1 MQFRQEFTSSDA
13 VFPKKNVYI
22 IRKVHIIVFNPG
34 NEFFMENEKKLKVG
48 VIGVGALGRHHA
60 RLYAQSPNAE
70 VVGIFDV
77 QPETAE
83 RVGNEFNL
91 KVFPDW
97 RHLAEQC
104 DALSVAV
111 PANFHA
117 VTTLPLLE
125 MGKHVLVEKPIAA
138 SVEEA
143 EAMVQCA
150 AKHNVVL
157 AVGHVERFNP
167 AMDFLEKYA
176 SNTRFVEAHRL
187 AQYPPPRPGLPR
199 RGTEVSVVLDLMI
212 HDIDLVLRMIPAE
225 VERFDVV
232 GIPVLSKTEDIVNAR
247 IKFKNGS
254 CASLTASR
262 VSQEPMRRFRV
273 FQEDSYISM
282 DYGKHFGM
290 VLKRNRIGLARK
302 DVNLDEKNALAAELE
317 DFIAAVNNSI
327 RTGTVC
333 RPKVPGEQGLQALK
347 LAVAIQDEARR
358 YNDQYGFKFAP
369 CTAGELN

>member
-1 MQFRQEFTSSDA
+1 
-13 VFPKKNVYI
+13 
-22 IRKVHIIVFNPG
+22 
-34 NEFFMENEKKLKVG
+34 MEIDSKLKVG

-70 VVGIFDV
+70 MVGIFDV
-77 QPETAE
+77 QSETAK
-83 RVGNEFNL
+83 RVGEEFNL
-91 KVFPDW
+91 KIFSDW
-97 RHLAEQC
+97 RELAEQC

-111 PANFHA
+111 PANYHA
-117 VTTLPLLE
+117 TTTLLE

-138 SVEEA
+138 SVPEA
-143 EAMVQCA
+143 EAMVEA
-150 AKHNVVL
+150 AKKNNVVL
-157 AVGHVERFNP
+157 GVGHVERFNP

-176 SNTRFVEAHRL
+176 ANTRFIEAHRL

-199 RGTEVSVVLDLMI
+199 RGPEASVGVDLRI
-212 HDIDLVLRMIPAE
+212 HDIDLVLTVVGSE
-225 VERFDVV
+225 VEHFDVV

-247 IKFKNGS
+247 IKFRNGS

-262 VSQEPMRRFRV
+262 VSQEPLRRFRV
-273 FQEDSYISM
+273 FQEDCYISM

-317 DFIAAVNNSI
+317 DFILAVNRS
-327 RTGTVC
+327 RMTGTLC
-333 RPKVPGEQGLQALK
+333 QPKVPGEQGLRALK
-347 LAVAIQDEARR
+347 LAVAIETEARR

-369 CTAGELN
+369 CTPDELN

>member
-1 MQFRQEFTSSDA
+1 MESDT
-13 VFPKKNVYI
+13 
-22 IRKVHIIVFNPG
+22 
-34 NEFFMENEKKLKVG
+34 KLKVG
-48 VIGVGALGRHHA
+48 VLGVGALGRHHA

-70 VVGIFDV
+70 MVGIFDV
-77 QPETAE
+77 QPETAAK
-83 RVGNEFNL
+83 VGAEFNL
-91 KVFPDW
+91 PVFSDW
-97 RHLAEQC
+97 RSLAEKC

-117 VTTLPLLE
+117 ATTLPLLE
-125 MGKHVLVEKPIAA
+125 MGKHVLVEKPIEA
-138 SVEEA
+138 SLELA
-143 EAMVQCA
+143 EQMVA
-150 AKHNVVL
+150 TARKNNVVL

-176 SNTRFVEAHRL
+176 ANTRFIEAHRL

-199 RGTEVSVVLDLMI
+199 RGTEVSVVVDLMI
-212 HDIDLVLRMIPAE
+212 HDIDLVLTMVDSD

-273 FQEDSYISM
+273 FQEDCYISM

-317 DFIAAVNNSI
+317 DFILAVNKS
-327 RTGTVC
+327 RVMGHLC
-333 RPKVPGEQGLQALK
+333 DAKVPGEAGLRALR
-347 LAVAIQDEARR
+347 LALAIEEEARR
-358 YNDQYGFKFAP
+358 YNNQYGFNFAP
-369 CTAGELN
+369 CTPDELN